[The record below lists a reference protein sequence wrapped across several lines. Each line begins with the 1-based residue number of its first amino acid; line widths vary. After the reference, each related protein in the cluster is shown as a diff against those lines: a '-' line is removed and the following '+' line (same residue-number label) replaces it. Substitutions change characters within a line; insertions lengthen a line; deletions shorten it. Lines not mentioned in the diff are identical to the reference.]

1 MNKPLLHIIDMNE
14 DILNQ
19 INQLSPEK
27 RQLLEMLMQ
36 EEATKLQTNYVAPRT
51 AVEETLANIWAD
63 VLKLKQV
70 GIHDNFIEVGGD
82 SIQSI
87 KIAAR
92 AMKLGIKFTINQI
105 FDYPTIAELATVA
118 NTSLFNTKQQPLTT
132 TETAKFLEAELSQAE
147 LNQIL
152 KKHHN

>member
-1 MNKPLLHIIDMNE
+1 MNE

-63 VLKLKQV
+63 VLKLQQV

-105 FDYPTIAELATVA
+105 FDHPTIAELSTVA
-118 NTSLFNTKQQPLTT
+118 DTSLFNTKQQPLTT
-132 TETAKFLEAELSQAE
+132 TETRQFPEAELSQGE

-152 KKHHN
+152 KKHQN